1 MNRPYAPCD
10 AIRAAG
16 PGIRR
21 LPLLALAIAACLT
34 SPAWG
39 QTSGTDEETET
50 RNSAS
55 AQTDKTRD
63 QRATELSAVV
73 VVGSRGPESISEIP
87 ASVYFVKPEDIEA
100 RIRGGV
106 NLKETLGQLVPSLDT
121 GTQSARTNAFQNLQG
136 QDAKVMIN
144 GVSMNSVRGIH
155 RQFDSIDPFNIE
167 NVVVLSGASS
177 LYGAGATGG
186 IIDIVTKRGEPGPL
200 GMTVQ
205 AGLGT
210 KGSSSIEDRK
220 MAASLQGGSERVNGR
235 LSFAWHRYGQFY
247 GADGEK
253 IFPDISQTSIQH
265 NVSKDV
271 MGTMNFD
278 LGRAGKLELLGQH
291 YDSRMYGDD
300 TLYLGPNLAGLL
312 GGKPELLQVRSGYDS
327 DLVPGTKRN
336 MFTADWSVPDLLF
349 GQDLLLQ
356 GFYRSED
363 LNFYPFPGFTP
374 KTPIGDTGQQVPAVP
389 YYSGSSQNT
398 RLKGIK
404 TALIA
409 DLGASAK
416 LTYGIDYTRDEFD
429 ADAAL
434 FDPAKAFG
442 SGGLKFD
449 RIATLERYPGFSAR
463 QLAAYAQVNWDVTP
477 DVKITAGLRQEH
489 IDISVDDYVDI
500 YTQILLANGIGKTA
514 QTIPGGKDDY
524 SATLPNAG
532 IVWSLATNRQLY
544 ANFSQGFTI
553 PDPAKYYG
561 QGDYTLMP
569 ATGEFVLDA
578 ATDINTSPLAP
589 VKTNQLQIGMRGN
602 TENLDYNLSAFYTRS
617 DKAVRVVPVVL
628 NVVQFDQPGRTYG
641 LQGKVG
647 YWFAQNWQ
655 IGTGGI
661 WVRTREKVDGTWENT
676 TVTTASPSKLVS
688 FLTWSPGDNLSAT
701 LQATTIGD
709 LKDGSGQELHG
720 YTTLDMFGSWRHG
733 RWQINAGIQNLTDKN
748 YQTLWSQR
756 QQIFAGALLAPAV
769 YFPGVGRSF
778 TVTATVDF

>member
-1 MNRPYAPCD
+1 MNRHCSVQTTSRGARSGGRKYS
-10 AIRAAG
+10 
-16 PGIRR
+16 
-21 LPLLALAIAACLT
+21 LLALAIAACLAG
-34 SPAWG
+34 PAWS
-39 QTSGTDEETET
+39 QTSSDDETTTDTQSTTE
-50 RNSAS
+50 A
-55 AQTDKTRD
+55 D
-63 QRATELSAVV
+63 QSKRATDLDAMV

-87 ASVYFVKPEDIEA
+87 ASVYFVKPEDIQT

-200 GMTVQ
+200 GVTLQ
-205 AGLGT
+205 AGFGT
-210 KGSSSIEDRK
+210 KGKSSIDDRK
-220 MAASLQGGSERVNGR
+220 LAASLQGGSERVSGR
-235 LSFAWHRYGQFY
+235 LSFAWHKYGQFY

-265 NVSKDV
+265 NESKDL
-271 MGTMNFD
+271 MGTLNFD
-278 LGRAGKLELLGQH
+278 LGRGGKLELLGQH
-291 YDSRMYGDD
+291 YDSHMVGDE

-327 DLVPGTKRN
+327 DLTPGTKRD
-336 MFTADWSVPDLLF
+336 MFTADWTVPDLVF

-374 KTPIGDTGQQVPAVP
+374 KVPIGGTSQQVPAVP

-398 RLKGIK
+398 RIKGIK

-409 DLGASAK
+409 DLGQSAK
-416 LTYGIDYTRDEFD
+416 LTYGVDYTRDSFD

-434 FDPAKAFG
+434 FDPARAFG

-449 RIATLERYPGFSAR
+449 RMATLERYPGFSAK
-463 QLAAYAQVNWDVTP
+463 QVAAYAQVNWDVTP

-500 YTQILLANGIGKTA
+500 YTQILLANGVGKTA
-514 QTIPGGKDDY
+514 EIIRGGSDDY
-524 SATLPNAG
+524 SATLPNFG
-532 IVWSLATNRQLY
+532 VVWSLEGNRQLY

-569 ATGEFVLDA
+569 ATGDFVLDA
-578 ATDINTSPLAP
+578 STDINTSPLAP
-589 VKTNQLQIGMRGN
+589 IKTNQVQFGFRGN
-602 TENLDYNLSAFYTRS
+602 SSSVDYNVSAFYTRS

-641 LQGKVG
+641 IQGKIG
-647 YWFAQNWQ
+647 YWFAQDWQ

-661 WVRTREKVDGTWENT
+661 WVRTKEKVDGRWQNT
-676 TVTTASPSKLVS
+676 TITTASPSKLVS
-688 FLTWSPGDNLSAT
+688 FLKYSPGENLSAT
-701 LQATTIGD
+701 LQATSLAD
-709 LKDGSGQELHG
+709 LKDGDGQELHG
-720 YTTLDMFGSWRHG
+720 YTTLDLFAAWQLGH
-733 RWQINAGIQNLTDKN
+733 WQINAGIQNLTNRD

-756 QQIFAGALLAPAV
+756 QQIFAGAALAPAV
-769 YFPGVGRSF
+769 YFPGVGRSYS
-778 TVTATVDF
+778 VTATWDF